1 MVNLTLNFE
10 AAQVKVEAEQ
20 AGTWNTLT
28 SGSTVQENTR
38 LRLTALAVPAGK
50 LIDVWKFGKTTLS
63 GKGSTFEQTAAL
75 SHAEN
80 DIIAISYTLR
90 DILNLTLNFDAAQVK
105 VEAEQA
111 GTWNALT
118 SGSTVQEN
126 TRLRLTALAVPA
138 GKFIDVWKFGKTT
151 LSGKGSTFEQT
162 AELSHAEN
170 NTITVSYI
178 LRDIVNLTLNF
189 DTTKLKVEAEQAGTW
204 NALTSGSTVQEHT
217 RLRLTAIG
225 LPVGTPVQAW
235 KVGNTIVPAEG
246 SELIHTVRKVDA
258 DSSNRVAL
266 AYTVKSD
273 KLIIAFDKEK
283 VKVFTN
289 EGGIVRD
296 GSELTVGM
304 KLNIATQ
311 NLPTGE
317 IVDTWKIGKRN
328 ISADSNDC
336 KYTVMADYAEGG
348 VINISYKTKPAQ
360 KFTLTFDAAKMTVQ
374 ERKEDGPWQILS
386 NGAEVEEGVK
396 IHIDAKDL
404 PAGQIVDEWTIGKE
418 TKAPQDG
425 NRCWF
430 TVGSDY
436 AESGVIT
443 ISYTTKP
450 AQKFTLTF
458 DAAKMTV
465 TIPQQHGQDQT
476 LSNGAQVEE
485 GTEVRIEAK
494 NLPAGQIV
502 DTWKIGKRTFED
514 KAEWNGNRWG
524 FHVGSNYAEG
534 DTISI
539 SYTTK
544 AAKKFTLTFDE
555 SKMTVE
561 IPQQHGQAQTLSKGA
576 EVEEMT
582 GIIIEAKDLPIGQ
595 IVNTWEIGK
604 RTFED
609 EGNWGGNR
617 HWFCVSPDYAESGV
631 ITISYKTKP
640 AQKFTLTFDGSKMT
654 VEMRQQGNWQSISNG
669 AQVEEGTEVSIEAKG
684 LTVGEVV
691 GEWTIGKRTEK
702 ANGNRTGFRVGSDYA
717 KDGTIT
723 ISYKTKTAQKF
734 TLTFDAATMTVQKQQ
749 QHGPDQTLSSGAQVE
764 EGTGLSIEAK
774 NLPAG
779 KIVDAWK
786 IGKRTLTTGDKNR
799 CWYIVQSEDAEGTG
813 ITIDYTTKD
822 AQKFT
827 LTFAEATMTVAMR
840 QQGNQW
846 QFISNGAQ
854 VEEGTE
860 VSIEAKNLPAG
871 QIVKEWTIGKETT
884 EPRDGNRCWFRVGS
898 DYAKDGTITISYKT
912 KTAQKFTLTFDE
924 AKMTVTIPQQHG
936 QGQTLTNNAQVEEGT
951 GIRIEAKNLP
961 TGKIVDEWKIG
972 KRTEKANENSNWFRV
987 GSNYAEGT
995 GITIDYTTKDAQKF
1009 TLNFDGSKMTVTIPQ
1024 QHGPDQTLSKGA
1036 EVEEGTGIRIEAK
1049 DLPIGKVV
1057 DEWKI
1062 GKQTEKANGNSTWFR
1077 VGFDYAEG
1085 GTITID
1091 YTTKDAQKFTLTFDA
1106 AKMTV
1111 TIPQQYG
1118 QGQTLAN
1125 NAQVEEG
1132 TGISIEAKDLPVG
1145 EVVDEWKIG
1154 KRTFEDKGN
1163 WGGNRCWIR
1172 VNSDYAEGGT
1182 ITISYTTKNE

>member
-1 MVNLTLNFE
+1 MLRVHFDT
-10 AAQVKVEAEQ
+10 AKVTVEA
-20 AGTWNTLT
+20 LT
-28 SGSTVQENTR
+28 TGAWKPLSSGSEIVDNTQ
-38 LRLTALAVPAGK
+38 LRLTAIGLPA
-50 LIDVWKFGKTTLS
+50 DSTVQSWTVGKTNIP
-63 GKGSTFEQTAAL
+63 
-75 SHAEN
+75 AEGHELTYTVRKADAN
-80 DIIAISYTLR
+80 DNNIVTIYYTER
-90 DILNLTLNFDAAQVK
+90 KIVNLKINFDAAQVK
-105 VEAEQA
+105 VESEQA
-111 GTWNALT
+111 GTWNT
-118 SGSTVQEN
+118 
-126 TRLRLTALAVPA
+126 
-138 GKFIDVWKFGKTT
+138 
-151 LSGKGSTFEQT
+151 
-162 AELSHAEN
+162 
-170 NTITVSYI
+170 
-178 LRDIVNLTLNF
+178 
-189 DTTKLKVEAEQAGTW
+189 
-204 NALTSGSTVQEHT
+204 LTSGSTVQEHT

-336 KYTVMADYAEGG
+336 EYTVMAEDAESD
-348 VINISYKTKPAQ
+348 VITISYTTKPAQ
-360 KFTLTFDAAKMTVQ
+360 KFTLTFDDAKMTVQ

-436 AESGVIT
+436 AEGGTIT
-443 ISYTTKP
+443 IDYTTKP

-458 DAAKMTV
+458 DGSKMTV
-465 TIPQQHGQDQT
+465 EMRQQGNWQSISSGT
-476 LSNGAQVEE
+476 QVEE
-485 GTEVRIEAK
+485 GTQISIEAK

-631 ITISYKTKP
+631 ITISYTTKP
-640 AQKFTLTFDGSKMT
+640 AQKFTLSF
-654 VEMRQQGNWQSISNG
+654 N
-669 AQVEEGTEVSIEAKG
+669 
-684 LTVGEVV
+684 
-691 GEWTIGKRTEK
+691 
-702 ANGNRTGFRVGSDYA
+702 
-717 KDGTIT
+717 
-723 ISYKTKTAQKF
+723 
-734 TLTFDAATMTVQKQQ
+734 
-749 QHGPDQTLSSGAQVE
+749 
-764 EGTGLSIEAK
+764 
-774 NLPAG
+774 
-779 KIVDAWK
+779 
-786 IGKRTLTTGDKNR
+786 
-799 CWYIVQSEDAEGTG
+799 
-813 ITIDYTTKD
+813 
-822 AQKFT
+822 
-827 LTFAEATMTVAMR
+827 
-840 QQGNQW
+840 
-846 QFISNGAQ
+846 
-854 VEEGTE
+854 
-860 VSIEAKNLPAG
+860 
-871 QIVKEWTIGKETT
+871 
-884 EPRDGNRCWFRVGS
+884 
-898 DYAKDGTITISYKT
+898 
-912 KTAQKFTLTFDE
+912 E
-924 AKMTVTIPQQHG
+924 AKMTVRIWQQYG
-936 QGQTLTNNAQVEEGT
+936 QGQTLSNDAEVKERTQ
-951 GIRIEAKNLP
+951 ISIEAKDLP
-961 TGKIVDEWKIG
+961 VGKIVDEWKIG
-972 KRTEKANENSNWFRV
+972 KRT
-987 GSNYAEGT
+987 
-995 GITIDYTTKDAQKF
+995 
-1009 TLNFDGSKMTVTIPQ
+1009 
-1024 QHGPDQTLSKGA
+1024 
-1036 EVEEGTGIRIEAK
+1036 
-1049 DLPIGKVV
+1049 
-1057 DEWKI
+1057 
-1062 GKQTEKANGNSTWFR
+1062 
-1077 VGFDYAEG
+1077 
-1085 GTITID
+1085 
-1091 YTTKDAQKFTLTFDA
+1091 
-1106 AKMTV
+1106 
-1111 TIPQQYG
+1111 
-1118 QGQTLAN
+1118 
-1125 NAQVEEG
+1125 
-1132 TGISIEAKDLPVG
+1132 
-1145 EVVDEWKIG
+1145 
-1154 KRTFEDKGN
+1154 FEDDKGS
-1163 WGGNRCWIR
+1163 NRCWIR
-1172 VNSDYAEGGT
+1172 VDSDYAEGGT
-1182 ITISYTTKNE
+1182 ISISYTTKNE